1 MPGTGANWLT
11 LMLDEG
17 MQRLSEMYK
26 DADFRKATGP
36 DLFSMLQEICRCAD
50 LDSCRLSEPDT

>member
-1 MPGTGANWLT
+1 
-11 LMLDEG
+11 MLDEG